1 MVILSNQ
8 QDYTLQSWMLLLFF
22 DRDRDMT
29 TMILLGSLIHPAT
42 AEVEPSFSVKLICAR
57 SRNRLLTENLSHC
70 MRICKFRDLRAD
82 EYKQVLGL
90 WLKADETKNKSFIAM
105 TMINSSL
112 IYV

>member
-22 DRDRDMT
+22 DRYRDMT

-82 EYKQVLGL
+82 EYKQILGL
-90 WLKADETKNKSFIAM
+90 WLKADETKNKGFIAM